1 MNIKFDKNL
10 LNTLLKYFIRGVLLT
25 APFLLTSYIVSIAI
39 NWLDNIVKINI
50 PGLGIIIT
58 ITAITLFGYLGSS
71 LIVSSVFV
79 EVEKLVIKL
88 PLVNLIY
95 TSVKD
100 LIAAFVGNKKK
111 FDKPVLLAVNL
122 VPRIQQLGFI
132 TQSDL
137 ADLELPG
144 NVAVYV
150 PQSYSFSGELYIV
163 SKDIVKPLHHVT
175 GTEVLKFIIS
185 GGVTALHSHT
195 KKDMGQPAEDAPSS
209 TT

>member
-10 LNTLLKYFIRGVLLT
+10 LNTLFKYFIRGVLLT
-25 APFLLTSYIVSIAI
+25 VPFLLTSYIVSIAI

-79 EVEKLVIKL
+79 EVEKFVIKL

-111 FDKPVLLAVNL
+111 FDAPVLLAVNL
-122 VPRIQQLGFI
+122 VPKIQQLGFI

-137 ADLELPG
+137 ASLDLPG

-163 SKDIVKPLHHVT
+163 SKDIEAEHVQSQR
-175 GTEVLKFIIS
+175 GPFKVPPE
-185 GGVTALHSHT
+185 ALLNTWHAAH
-195 KKDMGQPAEDAPSS
+195 GEAP
-209 TT
+209 